1 MVNMRMDTR
10 PASMAAAQGTEDIFI
25 EQLGAD
31 AELAEHSQQL
41 GKISHASA
49 HSTFDLTQGLLMQNE
64 NGYKACQHGCSSRHR
79 RHIHSAA
86 RRRCRAG

>member
-1 MVNMRMDTR
+1 MQIETPHMVNMRMDTR
-10 PASMAAAQGTEDIFI
+10 PASMAAARGTEDIFI

-49 HSTFDLTQGLLMQNE
+49 HLT
-64 NGYKACQHGCSSRHR
+64 
-79 RHIHSAA
+79 
-86 RRRCRAG
+86 